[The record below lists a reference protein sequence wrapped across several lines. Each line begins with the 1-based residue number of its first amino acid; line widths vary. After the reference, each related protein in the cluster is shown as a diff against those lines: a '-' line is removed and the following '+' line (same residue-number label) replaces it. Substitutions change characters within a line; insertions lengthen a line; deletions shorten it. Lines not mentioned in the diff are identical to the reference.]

1 MSFCFLQLSV
11 TFSGLENSQDGIS
24 SVLPRL
30 STRGQR
36 QKRHL
41 QENRQKRHLEE
52 NRQKR
57 HLEGNRQKRH
67 LEEESKVSQ
76 IYHHYDDKTQIN
88 HRGDADFDS
97 DADTD
102 AAEEADDAADGDN
115 GEVNANRI
123 ERSQRRQKRQ
133 KQNPKCLAKLHPL
146 NPKWIHR

>member
-52 NRQKR
+52 
-57 HLEGNRQKRH
+57 
-67 LEEESKVSQ
+67 ESKVSQ

-88 HRGDADFDS
+88 HRGNADFDS

>member
-52 NRQKR
+52 
-57 HLEGNRQKRH
+57 
-67 LEEESKVSQ
+67 ESKVSQ
-76 IYHHYDDKTQIN
+76 IYHHYDDKTQIK

>member
-41 QENRQKRHLEE
+41 QENRQKRHL
-52 NRQKR
+52 QD
-57 HLEGNRQKRH
+57 
-67 LEEESKVSQ
+67 ESKVSQ

-88 HRGDADFDS
+88 HRGNADFDS